1 MTLITVGINRSDKG
15 IEPWVALEDVNKP
28 DDKQVLIKT
37 SRLSDQGQGL
47 AGQAG
52 NIIRGD
58 KLPQ

>member
-1 MTLITVGINRSDKG
+1 MDKG

-47 AGQAG
+47 VKTSKKYYPRRQTSSV
-52 NIIRGD
+52 NRMEV
-58 KLPQ
+58 